1 MESERPDRGLL
12 GRLSEVTASAL
23 LALGDPVAW
32 GPGDTVFREG
42 AEDGHAA
49 LLLTGAVTVWATGV
63 EGGPTLLA
71 VRSAGDLV
79 GEMAALDGKPR
90 SATVTACGA
99 VTARLIPQHQLL
111 DLLDRHR
118 GVLAEL
124 ARASVD
130 HLRWSNDLRRA
141 MPHQASTR
149 IARVLVH
156 LVTRHGRRTA
166 DGGWTLDLPL
176 TNIELASI
184 AGMKPRTAEKAF
196 SDLRDCGAVR
206 ASARRIVLVPD
217 LARLRTIA
225 AGHQQAPDDDG
236 E

>member
-1 MESERPDRGLL
+1 MENDRPYRGLL
-12 GRLSEVTASAL
+12 GRLSDHTACAL
-23 LALGDPVAW
+23 LALGAPVAW
-32 GPGDTVFREG
+32 VPGATVFREG

-111 DLLDRHR
+111 DLLDRH
-118 GVLAEL
+118 GTVLAEL
-124 ARASVD
+124 AKAGVD

-141 MPHQASTR
+141 MPQQASTR

-196 SDLRDCGAVR
+196 SDLRDTGAVR
-206 ASARRIVLVPD
+206 ASARRVVQVPD
-217 LARLRTIA
+217 LAHLETIA
-225 AGHQQAPDDDG
+225 AGHRPEPAPEG
-236 E
+236 G

>member
-1 MESERPDRGLL
+1 MDSDRPDRGLL
-12 GRLSEVTASAL
+12 GRLPDHTVSAL
-23 LALGDPVAW
+23 LSLGVPVAW
-32 GPGDTVFREG
+32 GPGDVLFREG

-49 LLLTGAVTVWATGV
+49 LLLTGAVTVWTTGAD
-63 EGGPTLLA
+63 GGPTLLA

-118 GVLAEL
+118 AVLTEL
-124 ARASVD
+124 ARAGID

-156 LVTRHGRRTA
+156 LVTRHGRRTD

-196 SDLRDCGAVR
+196 SDLRDTGAVR
-206 ASARRIVLVPD
+206 ASTRRIVLVPD
-217 LARLRTIA
+217 LARLREIA
-225 AGHQQAPDDDG
+225 AGPQERNGA
-236 E
+236 